1 VPLIAGVDDAGRG
14 PVIGPLVIAGILI
27 RDDQI
32 PRLRS
37 LGLKDSKLLTPAQ
50 RQRLD
55 KEIKEIVVK
64 YAYVDLNPDEID
76 KVVMARVKLRRLN
89 LLEAQAMARVIN
101 ELKPDVA
108 YVDAS
113 DILEER
119 FGKQI
124 KELLP
129 FNVTIISEHNADVK
143 YPVVSAASILAKV
156 RRDQYIAKLKEIYGD
171 IGSGYPHD
179 EKTIRFLSNWV
190 RQHGS
195 FPDFVRKSWKT
206 IRTLEAEIKGKQ
218 TQL

>member
-1 VPLIAGVDDAGRG
+1 MPLIAGVDDAGRG

-32 PRLRS
+32 PSLRS
-37 LGLKDSKLLTPAQ
+37 LGVKDSKLLTPAQ
-50 RQRLD
+50 RQKLD
-55 KEIKEIVVK
+55 KEIKEIAVK
-64 YAYVDLNPDEID
+64 YAYVDLSPAEID

-89 LLEAQAMARVIN
+89 LLEAQAMARVIS
-101 ELKPDVA
+101 ELKPDLA

-156 RRDQYIAKLKEIYGD
+156 RRDQFIAKLKETYGD
-171 IGSGYPHD
+171 FGSGYPHD
-179 EKTIRFLSNWV
+179 EKTIQFLSD
-190 RQHGS
+190 RIHRYGS

-206 IRTLEAEIKGKQ
+206 IRALEAGTKGKQ

>member
-1 VPLIAGVDDAGRG
+1 MPLIAGVDDAGRG

-32 PRLRS
+32 PIIRS
-37 LGLKDSKLLTPAQ
+37 LGVRDSKLLTPAQ
-50 RQRLD
+50 RQKFD
-55 KEIKEIVVK
+55 KKLREIAVK
-64 YAYVDLNPDEID
+64 YAYVDLSPAEID
-76 KVVMARVKLRRLN
+76 KVVMARVKLHKLN
-89 LLEAQAMARVIN
+89 LLEAQAMARVIS
-101 ELKPDVA
+101 ELKPDLA

-129 FNVTIISEHNADVK
+129 FTVTIISEHNADVK

-156 RRDQYIAKLKEIYGD
+156 RRDQLITKLKESYGD
-171 IGSGYPHD
+171 FGSGYPHD
-179 EKTIRFLSNWV
+179 EKTIQFLSDWI
-190 RQHGS
+190 RRYSS
-195 FPDFVRKSWKT
+195 FPDFVRRSWKT
-206 IRTLEAEIKGKQ
+206 IRVLEAEAKGKQ

>member
-27 RDDQI
+27 RDNQI
-32 PRLRS
+32 PSLRS
-37 LGLKDSKLLTPAQ
+37 LGVKDSKLLTPAQ
-50 RQRLD
+50 RQKLD
-55 KEIKEIVVK
+55 KEIKEIAVK
-64 YAYVDLNPDEID
+64 YAYVDLSPAEID
-76 KVVMARVKLRRLN
+76 KVVMARVKLHKLN
-89 LLEAQAMARVIN
+89 LLEAQAMARVIS
-101 ELKPDVA
+101 ELKPDLA

-129 FNVTIISEHNADVK
+129 FTVTIISEHNADVK

-156 RRDQYIAKLKEIYGD
+156 RRDQFIAKLKETYGD
-171 IGSGYPHD
+171 FGSGYPHD
-179 EKTIRFLSNWV
+179 AKTIQFLSNWI
-190 RQHGS
+190 RRYGS
-195 FPDFVRKSWKT
+195 FPGFVRKSWKT
-206 IRTLEAEIKGKQ
+206 IRALEAETKGKQ